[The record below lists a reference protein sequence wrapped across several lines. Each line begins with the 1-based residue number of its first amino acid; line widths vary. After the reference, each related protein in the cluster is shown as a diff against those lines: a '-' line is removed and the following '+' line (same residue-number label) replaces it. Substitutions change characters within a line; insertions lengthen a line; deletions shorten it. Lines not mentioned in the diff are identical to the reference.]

1 METGLEA
8 SDHDELG
15 KKHTMKKILVAALA
29 ASVLATPAL
38 AESSDTATINLKGN
52 VEQICTVVPNATF
65 AGANMPNRTYSR
77 ADDTVTASWDFVI
90 ANTNDPT
97 QANIGQTNQAFFSV
111 AFQTFCNDNFT
122 WTTTYEKGALTNL
135 DSAPAGFTNSL
146 AYTVD
151 LKQIGTGAMNITGE
165 AVPTAG
171 GSQSYQSD
179 AFNGISQVDFNV
191 KPSTTPPVAGDYTET
206 VTMTFAAD

>member
-1 METGLEA
+1 
-8 SDHDELG
+8 
-15 KKHTMKKILVAALA
+15 MKKILVAALA

-38 AESSDTATINLKGN
+38 AESSDTATINLTGN
-52 VEQICTVVPNATF
+52 VEQICTVVPNAGF
-65 AGANMPNRTYSR
+65 AGANMPNRAYQR
-77 ADDTVTASWDFVI
+77 ADDAVSASWDFVI

-97 QANIGQTNQAFFSV
+97 QANIGQTNQAFFSI

-122 WTTTYEKGALTNL
+122 WTTTYTNGALVNPA
-135 DSAPAGFTNSL
+135 SAPAGFTNSL

-151 LKQIGTGAMNITGE
+151 LKQIGTGAASITGE
-165 AVPTAG
+165 AAPTAG
-171 GSQSYQSD
+171 GSQAYNSD

-206 VTMTFAAD
+206 VTMTFAADA